1 VTPAAGG
8 PRGARFEL
16 AELARRRPAGGV
28 PWLELLA
35 TPTQRV
41 GFYELAAGEADP
53 QRPHTEDEVYHVV
66 RGRAVLSIDGED
78 RPVGPGSVAF
88 VAAGVDHR
96 FHSIAEELSV
106 LVFFSR

>member
-1 VTPAAGG
+1 MSPAGGG

-16 AELARRRPAGGV
+16 AELARRRAASGD

-35 TPTQRV
+35 TPTLRV
-41 GFYELAAGEADP
+41 GLYELAAGETDP
-53 QRPHTEDEVYHVV
+53 QQPHTEDEVYHVV

-88 VAAGVDHR
+88 VAAGADHR
-96 FHSIAEELSV
+96 FHSIAEDLSV
-106 LVFFSR
+106 LVVFAR